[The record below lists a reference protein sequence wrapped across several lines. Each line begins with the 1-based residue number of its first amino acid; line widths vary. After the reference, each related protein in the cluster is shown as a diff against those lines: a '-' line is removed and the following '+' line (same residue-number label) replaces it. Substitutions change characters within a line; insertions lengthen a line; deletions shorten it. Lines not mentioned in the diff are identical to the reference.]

1 MFVKHVELVCF
12 VEAVLMELLVLH
24 VTQQQKLLTQLTIY
38 AKMLVLLPLL
48 VVLLEHLRL
57 KMEQ

>member
-12 VEAVLMELLVLH
+12 VEAVLTELLVLH

>member
-48 VVLLEHLRL
+48 VVLPEHLRL